1 MSTPHILIVDD
12 EPEIR
17 NTLQEILEDEGY
29 EVSVAENAAS
39 AREQRKARKPD
50 LIMLDIWMPDTDGV
64 SLLKEWQ
71 DGGGTGCPVVM
82 ISGHGTVETAV
93 EATRLGAYDYI
104 EKPVSLSKLLLTVEH
119 ALEQER
125 LVQENLGLRRRT
137 DQIIEPIGASA
148 LMATVRDQ
156 ARRIAEFDTPVL
168 LTGEPGCGKRTL
180 AGYIHS
186 QSARR
191 EGALI
196 ELGVHTL
203 ARGYSAV
210 DLFGTEQGEEVHF
223 GLLEQANGGVLF
235 IDEVAD
241 LDLEAQGQL
250 AATLEGHSYHRIGGN
265 EPVSVDVRVIAA
277 TQRDLAQEVREG
289 RFREQFYYQL
299 NVVPLR
305 VPPLREHAEDVP
317 ELLEFYV
324 NRYVEREG
332 LAYRHFSVAAQNRLR
347 HYNWPGNVRE
357 LKNLVQR
364 LLILGRGR
372 SIELEEVEGAL
383 SAAARELAEGLYET
397 PEVSLQLPLRE
408 ARERFEREYLLR
420 QLEVCGGKVGEVAK
434 RVGLERT
441 HLYRKLRSLNID
453 VKQAGRETQ

>member
-1 MSTPHILIVDD
+1 VSAPHVLIVDD

-17 NTLQEILEDEGY
+17 NLLQEILEDEGY
-29 EVSVAENAAS
+29 DVSVAENAAA
-39 AREQRKARKPD
+39 AREQRRARKPD

-71 DGGGTGCPVVM
+71 HSGGTGCPVVM

-104 EKPVSLSKLLLTVEH
+104 EKPVSLSKLLLTIEH

-137 DQIIEPIGASA
+137 DQVIEPVGGST
-148 LMATVRDQ
+148 LMVGVREQ
-156 ARRIAEFDTPVL
+156 ARRIAEFDTPVM
-168 LTGEPGCGKRTL
+168 LTGEPGAGKRTF
-180 AGYIHS
+180 ARYIHT
-186 QSARR
+186 QSAR
-191 EGALI
+191 ADSPFI
-196 ELGVHTL
+196 ELGVHAL
-203 ARGYSAV
+203 ARGHSAV
-210 DLFGTEQGEEVHF
+210 DLFGSEQGEEVHF

-250 AATLEGHSYHRIGGN
+250 TATLEGYPYHRIGGS
-265 EPVSVDVRVIAA
+265 EPVTVDVRVLAA
-277 TQRDLAQEVREG
+277 TQSDLEKGLQSGHLRES
-289 RFREQFYYQL
+289 FYYHL
-299 NVVPLR
+299 NVVPLHI
-305 VPPLREHAEDVP
+305 PPLREHPEDIP

-324 NRYVEREG
+324 NHYVEGEG
-332 LAYRHFSVAAQNRLR
+332 LSYRHFSVAAQNRLR
-347 HYNWPGNVRE
+347 HYLWPGNVRE

-383 SAAARELAEGLYET
+383 GT
-397 PEVSLQLPLRE
+397 PEPAVQEDVTDGLKISMELPLRE

-420 QLEVCGGKVGEVAK
+420 QLEACGGKVGELAK

-441 HLYRKLRSLNID
+441 HLYRKLRALNID
-453 VKQAGRETQ
+453 TKQIGRETQ